1 MIRISSVVSSG
12 DDQTYALI
20 GAAMTVHRE
29 LGHGFLE
36 PVYQEALA
44 REFAENGIPFAREHP
59 LQILYRGH
67 PLSSVYR
74 VDFLC
79 FNEIIVE
86 LKALRRLS
94 AVEESQVVHYLKASG
109 LQRGLVLNFGT
120 NRLEYKRLI
129 WSPE

>member
-1 MIRISSVVSSG
+1 MSPAAAVG

-29 LGHGFLE
+29 LGYGFLE

-44 REFAENGIPFAREHP
+44 REFTESGIQFLREHA
-59 LQILYRGH
+59 LQILYRGR

-79 FNEIIVE
+79 FDEIIVE

-94 AVEESQVVHYLKASG
+94 PVEESQVVHYLKASG
-109 LQRGLVLNFGT
+109 LRRALILNFGT